1 MKAKNIKCYI
11 DNIKKAKN
19 YKLVDLLDADVE
31 TFTSDKGIV
40 RRRKIAK
47 VLKKILKIAT
57 PEKIII
63 DRYPELNPD
72 ESYIFVSTHGFSN
85 DIIACLASIDRSAYL
100 LMGSTNQVEYN
111 RLMYA
116 AWLNGF
122 IYVNRTDEK
131 SRKQAIPK
139 MERILKSGSS
149 VLVFPEGG
157 HNNTENN
164 LVNKLFA
171 SPYILASKTGCKVV
185 PIAPFYEF
193 GSDKIYMNFGDPID
207 LAKYEDKKEALQDL
221 RDIFATMVYENIEKH
236 STPYVR
242 PEGRDIHMDFME
254 QRRQEYL
261 KNPWTRDVW
270 EEELTRYLDAEERES
285 VSVMESM
292 DQINIDKDNA
302 SIMGPI
308 LVKRQEQKKYD
319 FKEYM
324 HRNWNKSLNSK

>member
-1 MKAKNIKCYI
+1 MKVKNVKYYI
-11 DNIKKAKN
+11 DSIKNAKN

-47 VLKKILKIAT
+47 VLKKVLKIAT
-57 PEKIII
+57 PEKIIV

-72 ESYIFVSTHGFSN
+72 EPYIFVSTHGFSN
-85 DIIACLASIDRSAYL
+85 DIIACLATIDRSAYL

-122 IYVNRTDEK
+122 IYVNRTDDK
-131 SRKQAIPK
+131 SRKEAIPK
-139 MERILKSGSS
+139 MERILKNGSS
-149 VLVFPEGG
+149 ILVFPEGG

-164 LVNKLFA
+164 LVNKLFT
-171 SPYILASKTGCKVV
+171 SPYILASRTGCKVV

-193 GSDKIYMNFGDPID
+193 GSDKIYMNVGNPIN
-207 LAKYEDKKEALQDL
+207 LAGYSDKKEALLDL

-254 QRRQEYL
+254 ERRKEYL

-270 EEELTRYLDAEERES
+270 EEELTRYLDADERES

-319 FKEYM
+319 FKDYM
-324 HRNWNKSLNSK
+324 HRNWNK

>member
-1 MKAKNIKCYI
+1 MKVKNIKCYI

-47 VLKKILKIAT
+47 VLKKVLKIAT
-57 PEKIII
+57 PEKIIV

-72 ESYIFVSTHGFSN
+72 EPYIFVSTHGFSN
-85 DIIACLASIDRSAYL
+85 DIIACLASIERSAYL

-171 SPYILASKTGCKVV
+171 SPYILASRTGCKVV

-324 HRNWNKSLNSK
+324 HRNWNK

>member
-47 VLKKILKIAT
+47 VLKKVLKIAT

-72 ESYIFVSTHGFSN
+72 EPYIFVSTHGFSN

-171 SPYILASKTGCKVV
+171 SPYILAVRTGCKVV

-261 KNPWTRDVW
+261 KNSWTRDVW

-285 VSVMESM
+285 VAVMESM

-324 HRNWNKSLNSK
+324 HRNWNK